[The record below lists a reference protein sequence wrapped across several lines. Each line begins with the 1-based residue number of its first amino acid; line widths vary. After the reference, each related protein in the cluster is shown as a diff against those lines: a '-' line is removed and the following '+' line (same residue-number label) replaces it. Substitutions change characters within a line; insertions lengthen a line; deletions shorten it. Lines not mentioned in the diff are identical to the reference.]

1 MIRSG
6 ILNSRAG
13 RARRA
18 GPTAARALAG
28 ATMAALA
35 GLAVSLAAGPV
46 PAFAAQH
53 RGGPAASHSRAV
65 GTGQPMA
72 TGRVGPG
79 VSWAHVAVGS
89 YHTCGIRTDATLWC
103 WGFNDYGQL
112 GLGNHANQDRPQQ
125 VTTPAA
131 GGWTSV
137 TAGIYYTC
145 ATRTDGTV
153 WCWGYNGQ
161 GQVGIGNESGQD
173 LPRQV
178 TTPARGGWTS
188 VTASGDATCATRT
201 GGTLW
206 CWGYNF
212 YGQLGLGNHTNQDR
226 PQQVVTPAAGGWTS
240 VSAGGEHTCATRT
253 SGTLW
258 CWGYND
264 VGQLGVGSHAAQ
276 DLPRQ
281 VATPATGG
289 WTSVTASYGHTC
301 ATRTGGTL
309 WCWGW
314 GWYGQLGLGSHTNQ
328 DRPQQVTTPAAGG
341 WTGMTALG
349 YAHTCATRTGGTLWC
364 WGYNVAGQLGLG
376 GDTDQD
382 LPRQVTTPAAGGWAA
397 VSATFE
403 HTCATRADGTLWC
416 WGKNDF
422 GELGIGGDTDQDLP
436 RQVTG

>member
-212 YGQLGLGNHTNQDR
+212 YGQLGLGGPRSVRHPGQQLHADR
-226 PQQVVTPAAGGWTS
+226 PEPRQPRAP
-240 VSAGGEHTCATRT
+240 RR
-253 SGTLW
+253 
-258 CWGYND
+258 
-264 VGQLGVGSHAAQ
+264 VGQAGPGGIWPQARSNGRPRRPRGRRGVASSDPVRRPTQPHGSHGHHRNP
-276 DLPRQ
+276 DRHRPRGRLA
-281 VATPATGG
+281 V
-289 WTSVTASYGHTC
+289 
-301 ATRTGGTL
+301 
-309 WCWGW
+309 
-314 GWYGQLGLGSHTNQ
+314 LGLRAAHHRH
-328 DRPQQVTTPAAGG
+328 RP
-341 WTGMTALG
+341 
-349 YAHTCATRTGGTLWC
+349 R
-364 WGYNVAGQLGLG
+364 
-376 GDTDQD
+376 
-382 LPRQVTTPAAGGWAA
+382 R
-397 VSATFE
+397 
-403 HTCATRADGTLWC
+403 
-416 WGKNDF
+416 
-422 GELGIGGDTDQDLP
+422 
-436 RQVTG
+436 